1 MQPLTTFCSIRNSR
15 NRNKTPFGGSLAP
28 RYRTN
33 PVFLSADRAGP
44 EVPSEG
50 GAEPARAL
58 LPEGAEREAEREGP
72 RRHRRQGAQRVPLP
86 LPQGDRALHR
96 VQGGGGNGEHALFT
110 NLLPRLHGFVD
121 VN

>member
-1 MQPLTTFCSIRNSR
+1 MKENLCCKMAARLISFKEEAS
-15 NRNKTPFGGSLAP
+15 SL
-28 RYRTN
+28 YTIL
-33 PVFLSADRAGP
+33 VFLSADRVGSQ
-44 EVPSEG
+44 VPAKG

-96 VQGGGGNGEHALFT
+96 VQGGGRNGEHASFT
-110 NLLPRLHGFVD
+110 YVFTHCHCFKIL
-121 VN
+121 